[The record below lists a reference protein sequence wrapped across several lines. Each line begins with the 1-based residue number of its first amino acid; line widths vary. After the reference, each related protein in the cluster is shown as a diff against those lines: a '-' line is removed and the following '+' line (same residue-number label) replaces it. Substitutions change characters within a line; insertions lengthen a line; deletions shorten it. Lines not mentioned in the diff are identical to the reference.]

1 MDPLGKN
8 FTSEYAVANMG
19 IADIMQN
26 FCFAILFWWKWTT
39 FGSCQRWSLLTCLQ
53 RRCIYSNI
61 YIGFFSRSYFMKSVC
76 IECPNCLITESFIE
90 QQGFSRLSTCSDVA
104 RAVPKVF
111 GAAKKHRRPR
121 IQATM
126 TTNVFYF
133 SFIPEKERQ
142 RHGKTGDGKLFAW
155 NLAAGV
161 HFLSD
166 FDCAGRKLLGCCS
179 RFNDGRLVEV
189 LEQLSKW
196 LWFLACFSSFHCR
209 ATTWHMWTFNCLDY
223 FWPFSFPFD
232 SWCRLR
238 FFDKNSLPCDARGN
252 RGRESRI
259 GY

>member
-1 MDPLGKN
+1 
-8 FTSEYAVANMG
+8 
-19 IADIMQN
+19 
-26 FCFAILFWWKWTT
+26 
-39 FGSCQRWSLLTCLQ
+39 
-53 RRCIYSNI
+53 
-61 YIGFFSRSYFMKSVC
+61 MKSVC

-111 GAAKKHRRPR
+111 RAAKKHRRPR

-196 LWFLACFSSFHCR
+196 L
-209 ATTWHMWTFNCLDY
+209 
-223 FWPFSFPFD
+223 
-232 SWCRLR
+232 
-238 FFDKNSLPCDARGN
+238 
-252 RGRESRI
+252 
-259 GY
+259 